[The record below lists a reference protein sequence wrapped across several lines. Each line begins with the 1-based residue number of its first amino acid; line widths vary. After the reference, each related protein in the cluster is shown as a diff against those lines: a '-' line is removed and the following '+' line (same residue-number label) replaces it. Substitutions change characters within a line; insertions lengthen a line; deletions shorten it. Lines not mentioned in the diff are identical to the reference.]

1 VTAPWEPIYERVL
14 PDRLVPG
21 LWPREA
27 HTNTR
32 GSAHGGL
39 LAALAD
45 KAMGLSCAVVRG
57 ISPKGAEPA
66 SFVTVSL

>member
-1 VTAPWEPIYERVL
+1 MTAPWEPIYERVL